1 MEQPNNIDQQFR
13 QRLQHAAVPP
23 PDFVWANVERAI
35 RRPRRRRLFFLWL
48 FAACLTSAGL
58 WALWQAYIPNAATAP
73 DKADPTEVRHS
84 AATSAANQQAASNST
99 TGVEQ
104 KTAPTFES
112 VELSSPTPQQQ
123 TQSARSSARSTINRP
138 ESPQPASL
146 SKQTF
151 TPIPDITI
159 SDLPDKADKPM
170 AIAATNTEAINSTEP
185 LLPGSDPNNF
195 DLSEISRLNQG
206 ASLLLAIPDRRPHLA
221 QIKLPP
227 IKKKAPKKCYD
238 FHSNREAWLFDAYA
252 GPSLINKRLDTSD
265 PEYKS
270 YVQDRLSS
278 EKHQWAFNA
287 GIRASYLF
295 AGNFALRTGLH
306 YDQFTEQFEY
316 IDPDFIKYTVV
327 ITQQYVNGQW
337 LSVPDT
343 VDIQYGANYVKTY
356 NRFALLD
363 IPLQAALELR
373 SGVTGI
379 SLNLGG
385 SVNVLFQKRGSILSV
400 AGTPVDLEQYQVF
413 RPKVGL
419 SLLGSIQWFFH
430 LTPRTRVFAEP
441 YYRHILEPVSKP
453 GYPAEQSYGIGGI
466 RFGVTQI
473 FDRKGKG

>member
-23 PDFVWANVERAI
+23 PDFVWANVERTI

-58 WALWQAYIPNAATAP
+58 WALWQAYMPDPVVAPDMSNSEVARHSTTATA
-73 DKADPTEVRHS
+73 S
-84 AATSAANQQAASNST
+84 QQAASNST
-99 TGVEQ
+99 TGVGQ
-104 KTAPTFES
+104 KTTPNFES
-112 VELSSPTPQQQ
+112 PELSVSTPRQQ
-123 TQSARSSARSTINRP
+123 TLKSRPSVNRPFSRPKSPQSALLTEQAVTRMADSAPS
-138 ESPQPASL
+138 SL
-146 SKQTF
+146 S
-151 TPIPDITI
+151 DI
-159 SDLPDKADKPM
+159 AD
-170 AIAATNTEAINSTEP
+170 ATKTAETNVTSNTTAEAE
-185 LLPGSDPNNF
+185 LPGSDRSTF
-195 DLSEISRLNQG
+195 DLSATSTLGQDVP
-206 ASLLLAIPDRRPHLA
+206 LLLPIPDRQPHLA
-221 QIKLPP
+221 QIKLAP

-270 YVQDRLSS
+270 YVQDRLGS

-316 IDPDFIKYTVV
+316 IDPNFIKYTVV
-327 ITQQYVNGQW
+327 ITQKFVNGQW

-373 SGVTGI
+373 SGATGI

-385 SVNVLFQKRGSILSV
+385 SVNVLFQKQGSMLSV
-400 AGTPVDLEQYQVF
+400 ADTPVDLEQYQVF

-430 LTPRTRVFAEP
+430 VTPRTRVFAEP
-441 YYRHILEPVSKP
+441 YYRHILEPVTRP
-453 GYPAEQSYGIGGI
+453 GYPVDQSYGIGGI

-473 FDRKGKG
+473 IDRKRN

>member
-13 QRLQHAAVPP
+13 RRLQHAAVPP

-58 WALWQAYIPNAATAP
+58 WALWQAYIPAPVAAPAS
-73 DKADPTEVRHS
+73 ADPTEVRQP
-84 AATSAANQQAASNST
+84 AITSANRQAASNSA
-99 TGVEQ
+99 TGVEP
-104 KTAPTFES
+104 KTTPTFES
-112 VELSSPTPQQQ
+112 AEQSSSTTRQH
-123 TQSARSSARSTINRP
+123 TQATQPSAISTINRSK
-138 ESPQPASL
+138 SPQPASL
-146 SKQTF
+146 SKQTV
-151 TPIPDITI
+151 TPIAGNTTDDL
-159 SDLPDKADKPM
+159 SGLPDKRITK
-170 AIAATNTEAINSTEP
+170 AINPGAFSSTAAQV
-185 LLPGSDPNNF
+185 PGSDHAAVN
-195 DLSEISRLNQG
+195 LSETSSLG
-206 ASLLLAIPDRRPHLA
+206 FCPPLLLTIPDRRPHLA

-252 GPSLINKRLDTSD
+252 GPSLINKRLDTGD

-270 YVQDRLSS
+270 YVQDRQSS

-295 AGNFALRTGLH
+295 AGNFALRTGLN
-306 YDQFTEQFEY
+306 YDQFVEQFEY

-327 ITQQYVNGQW
+327 ITQQFVNGQW

-373 SGVTGI
+373 SGATGI

-385 SVNVLFQKRGSILSV
+385 SVNVLFQKRGSMLSV
-400 AGTPVDLEQYQVF
+400 AGTPVDLGQYQAF

-419 SLLGSIQWFFH
+419 SLLGSIQWFIH

-441 YYRHILEPVSKP
+441 YYRHILEPVTQH
-453 GYPAEQSYGIGGI
+453 GYPVEQSYGIGGI

-473 FDRKGKG
+473 IDRKRNG

>member
-58 WALWQAYIPNAATAP
+58 WALWQAYLPDPAAAPDLTNTAATRHPA
-73 DKADPTEVRHS
+73 ADLPK
-84 AATSAANQQAASNST
+84 QQAGSNSSA
-99 TGVEQ
+99 GAKQ
-104 KTAPTFES
+104 KTTPASVSSGSFEPTT
-112 VELSSPTPQQQ
+112 VPQQIQ
-123 TQSARSSARSTINRP
+123 KTQPSATQNFARP
-138 ESPQPASL
+138 ESPRSARLPAKAVAPL
-146 SKQTF
+146 
-151 TPIPDITI
+151 PDSAP
-159 SDLPDKADKPM
+159 SDLHDPADAPKT
-170 AIAATNTEAINSTEP
+170 AAANTPSGTPAEAQLTGGSSLGTVDFSETATLGQDAP
-185 LLPGSDPNNF
+185 TLLT
-195 DLSEISRLNQG
+195 
-206 ASLLLAIPDRRPHLA
+206 IPDRRPHPAKLD
-221 QIKLPP
+221 LPP
-227 IKKKAPKKCYD
+227 IKRKAPKKCYD

-252 GPSLINKRLDTSD
+252 GPSLINKQLDTGD

-270 YVQDRLSS
+270 YVQDRLGS

-287 GIRASYLF
+287 GVRASYLF
-295 AGNFALRTGLH
+295 AGNFAVRTGLH
-306 YDQFTEQFEY
+306 YDQFVEQFEY

-337 LSVPDT
+337 VSVPDT

-373 SGVTGI
+373 SGATGI

-385 SVNVLFQKRGSILSV
+385 SVNVLFQKRGSMLSV
-400 AGTPVDLEQYQVF
+400 ADTPVDLEQYQVF

-430 LTPRTRVFAEP
+430 VTPRTRVFAEP
-441 YYRHILEPVSKP
+441 YYRHILEPVTQP
-453 GYPAEQSYGIGGI
+453 GYPVDQSYGIGGI

-473 FDRKGKG
+473 IDRKDN